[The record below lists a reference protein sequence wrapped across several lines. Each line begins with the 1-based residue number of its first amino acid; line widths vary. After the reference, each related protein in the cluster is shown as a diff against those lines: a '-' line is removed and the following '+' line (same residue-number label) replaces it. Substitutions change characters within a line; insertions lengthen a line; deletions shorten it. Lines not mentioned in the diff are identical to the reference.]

1 MPQDWAN
8 RKTGEYSGDE
18 NKNLQ
23 NLIERN
29 SGKKMSLQDQ
39 RRQMRQEIDGLL
51 NESIK
56 LVSEDDNEVDEDEL
70 KK

>member
-1 MPQDWAN
+1 LPQDWAN

>member
-1 MPQDWAN
+1 
-8 RKTGEYSGDE
+8 
-18 NKNLQ
+18 
-23 NLIERN
+23 
-29 SGKKMSLQDQ
+29 
-39 RRQMRQEIDGLL
+39 MRQEIDGLL